1 MEEVAAVNSSDLAT
15 EERDLIERVK
25 SNKEAFLE
33 IYDAHFQRI
42 YNYAYYR
49 TMNHNDAEEITSQTF
64 LAALEKIQSF
74 EYRNIPVVAWLYKI
88 ASNALIDLYRKQ
100 GKIAELADDYIWADS
115 ENEPEQVVLGWS
127 EKQQLIEQLNNLP
140 PLQHQALILRYIQNL
155 SYKEIAQIMDKTE
168 GAVKQ
173 LLHRGLTC
181 LRERMVRYA

>member
-1 MEEVAAVNSSDLAT
+1 MEEVAAVNSSILAT
-15 EERDLIERVK
+15 EEKDLIERVK
-25 SNKEAFLE
+25 SNKDAFLE

-49 TMNHNDAEEITSQTF
+49 TMNHDDAEEITSQTF

-74 EYRNIPVVAWLYKI
+74 EYRNIPVAVWLYRI
-88 ASNALIDLYRKQ
+88 ASNALADLYRKK
-100 GKIAELADDYIWADS
+100 GRIAELGDDYTWVDNDS
-115 ENEPEQVVLGWS
+115 GPEHVVLGWS
-127 EKQQLIEQLNNLP
+127 EKEQLMEQLNHLP
-140 PLQHQALILRYIQNL
+140 PLQQQALTLRYIQNL
-155 SYKEIAQIMDKTE
+155 SYKEIAQVMDKTE